1 MKLSS
6 LLFQGCKSNSRKA
19 QSEVYKLFYNESFK
33 IAMRYTKSSDQAKE
47 VMNSSFLKAFVNIK
61 DFKGD
66 EQNFFGWVK
75 RIIINQALDQ
85 LRAAS
90 KFETNTELN
99 DISYQLTT
107 TSDTQLEYEDIIRMI
122 QLLPSRTSA
131 VFNLFAI
138 EGYSH
143 KEIAEMLNL
152 TETNSKYYLSVAR
165 KTLQSWLFKTERY
178 EQ

>member
-6 LLFQGCKSNSRKA
+6 LLFHGCRSNSRKA
-19 QSEVYKLFYNESFK
+19 QSEVYRLFYAEAFK
-33 IAMRYTKSSDQAKE
+33 IAMRYTKNSDEAKE
-47 VMNSSFLKAFVNIK
+47 VMNSAFLKAFVNIN
-61 DFKGD
+61 DFKGN

-85 LRAAS
+85 LRATS
-90 KFETNTELN
+90 KFETNTELKEV
-99 DISYQLTT
+99 SYQLATN
-107 TSDTQLEYEDIIRMI
+107 SETQLEYEDIISMI
-122 QLLPSRTSA
+122 QLLPSRTAA

-138 EGYSH
+138 EGYTH

-152 TETNSKYYLSVAR
+152 SETNSKYHLSVAR

-178 EQ
+178 ER